1 MLGTVLLKRYE
12 VIEQI
17 GTGRFSVVY
26 KARQLLMNRLV
37 AIKSLKRDLLDEKEV
52 VQRFKKEARALSRLR
67 HPNIVAVF
75 DCFESQ
81 NGRPYLV
88 MDYLDGM
95 SLEDLLAKDH
105 FLNPDLAKPI
115 LLQVCDA
122 LAHAHRQG
130 VLHRDLKPGNM
141 VLLAETKGSE
151 LVQLVDFGLA
161 QVEEEVQKL
170 TQDGE
175 CCGSPAYMSPEHCTG
190 EPLDGRSDI
199 YSFGVVMYETLTGV
213 VPFKGRTSVETMR
226 LQVYENPPSFSQVRP
241 DLFLPADV
249 EETVLRCLAKE
260 PEKRFQTATQVKE
273 AIQNWGKN
281 VPSAGAP
288 LDSRQLPAI
297 KTPSSGELDA
307 IGAGHDSSQFSSA
320 PKTKEWATNAP
331 PKKETP
337 REPRPTIEQPK
348 SNKLKRWTDTQQ
360 KANDLR
366 VPILVAC
373 MVMVVLVAVAGT
385 AYFFQQEWHPST
397 NKVEAS
403 APPSGAAVN
412 AEAGLPHD
420 TPALVSPTP
429 SGNGGDHHGS
439 ADISAPAGTTDRPMD
454 EEIPPSTVSITSAST
469 EAPAPTTSAVS
480 TVQPAD
486 NATIEDE
493 NGLRL
498 PADQSEQPTHAAVAP
513 PPAPAAA
520 KQSALSLA
528 PPVPV
533 APQPKPVPAVKPIDQ
548 TKPASKPIP
557 ATKPAPAT
565 KPSINPGVVDFF
577 AHPNQKPATSP
588 AKPATKPVPVKP
600 TPAKPAV
607 KPPVNAVKPA
617 QVPPVDAVKPAAP
630 AHPAAVTPPAPAKPH
645 PKPAPK
651 PHKPPKKKAA
661 AKPAV
666 AAPPKPA
673 PEPPPPTVPTHR
685 RAYQTY

>member
-1 MLGTVLLKRYE
+1 
-12 VIEQI
+12 
-17 GTGRFSVVY
+17 
-26 KARQLLMNRLV
+26 
-37 AIKSLKRDLLDEKEV
+37 
-52 VQRFKKEARALSRLR
+52 
-67 HPNIVAVF
+67 
-75 DCFESQ
+75 
-81 NGRPYLV
+81 

-105 FLNPDLAKPI
+105 FLGPDLAKPI

-241 DLFLPADV
+241 DLFLPPDV
-249 EETVLRCLAKE
+249 EETVLRCLTKE
-260 PEKRFQTATQVKE
+260 PEKRYQTATQVKE

-281 VPSAGAP
+281 LPVAGVPSDG
-288 LDSRQLPAI
+288 RQLPES

-307 IGAGHDSSQFSSA
+307 IAAGHDVSSSG
-320 PKTKEWATNAP
+320 KTKEWAASAP
-331 PKKETP
+331 PKKET
-337 REPRPTIEQPK
+337 REPRQTIEQPK

-385 AYFFQQEWHPST
+385 AYVFQQEWHPSS
-397 NKVEAS
+397 NKVESAAPAPSVPLDSEAS
-403 APPSGAAVN
+403 
-412 AEAGLPHD
+412 LPHAVA
-420 TPALVSPTP
+420 PAPVGS
-429 SGNGGDHHGS
+429 SADNAAGNGGDRHVS
-439 ADISAPAGTTDRPMD
+439 SVDSSAPAGTTDRPID
-454 EEIPPSTVSITSAST
+454 EEIPPSTVTMTSASA
-469 EAPAPTTSAVS
+469 EPPAQAAAAVS
-480 TVQPAD
+480 SVQPAD
-486 NATIEDE
+486 NAMVEDE
-493 NGLRL
+493 NGLRI
-498 PADQSEQPTHAAVAP
+498 PADQGEQPTHAAP
-513 PPAPAAA
+513 PPEPAAA
-520 KQSALSLA
+520 HAPIKQTALLPA
-528 PPVPV
+528 PSVQPTPV
-533 APQPKPVPAVKPIDQ
+533 APQPKPEPAG
-548 TKPASKPIP
+548 KPATTPSKP
-557 ATKPAPAT
+557 ATATSKPGAT
-565 KPSINPGVVDFF
+565 AKPSINPGVVDFF
-577 AHPNQKPATSP
+577 SHPAPKPAATPTKPAP
-588 AKPATKPVPVKP
+588 AKPATKPA
-600 TPAKPAV
+600 PA

-617 QVPPVDAVKPAAP
+617 QAPPPAVKPAAP
-630 AHPAAVTPPAPAKPH
+630 PHPASVTPPAPAKPH

-661 AKPAV
+661 APKAV
-666 AAPPKPA
+666 SAPPKPA
-673 PEPPPPTVPTHR
+673 PEPPPPPTVPTHR